1 MLSLHA
7 LMHQR
12 CNVKQTA
19 IGPLSKSKGKVSTMK
34 LRKILVSMAVLSLS
48 VLAIPT
54 SNAAT
59 AKSRYITVNA
69 EGTVKVVPD
78 AVKIMAQV
86 SVVDGTNS
94 SALSKAN
101 TSSNAIRKALATNK
115 INAKDIATTSM
126 TVYPE
131 YNYTQERGS
140 VQVGYRASQ
149 SFSIT
154 VRNAT
159 NAGAVVDAIV
169 AAGSDNLQLQGV
181 SPFVI
186 DNSKATAAARSA
198 AVSNAKAKASSY
210 AKLMGVKLGKVNYLV
225 ENSSSVPMPIYG
237 VAKASA
243 EDATTIDLGTQD
255 ITVSISVQW
264 SIN

>member
-1 MLSLHA
+1 
-7 LMHQR
+7 
-12 CNVKQTA
+12 
-19 IGPLSKSKGKVSTMK
+19 MK
-34 LRKILVSMAVLSLS
+34 LRKIIAGAAILSLS

-54 SNAAT
+54 AYAAT
-59 AKSRYITVNA
+59 SKSRYITVNA

-86 SVVDGTNS
+86 SVVDGTNA

-101 TSSNAIRKALATNK
+101 TSSSAIRKALTANK
-115 INAKDIATTSM
+115 ISTKDFATTSM
-126 TVYPE
+126 NVYPE
-131 YNYTQERGS
+131 YNYTQDKGS

-149 SFSIT
+149 SFTIT

-169 AAGSDNLQLQGV
+169 AAGGDNLQLQGV
-181 SPFVI
+181 SPFVL

-198 AVSNAKAKASSY
+198 AVANAKAKATSY

-225 ENSSSVPMPIYG
+225 ENSASVPMPIYG

-255 ITVSISVQW
+255 ISVSISVQW